1 MSEKLNIKPERS
13 SGLIF
18 SFSTLMNPKTYV
30 IVGTGAAGI
39 GGAEAIRENDP
50 RAKIILIGDEP
61 AGYYSRPGL
70 AYYLTGEIP
79 EGQLFPFSS
88 DEFKK
93 ARFDW
98 ITATVLRIDRDNRKL
113 ALDNGLVLDY
123 DCLLLATGAS
133 ARMSDLPGAELEGV
147 VQLDNLDD
155 ARRILSYCRKAK
167 RAVVLGG
174 GITALEIVE
183 GLISQK
189 IETHYFLRGDRYW
202 GNVLDEDESKIIEHR
217 LLEEGV
223 RIHYHTDAEAIL
235 PGNGG
240 LFGRRTDQVAGVR
253 TQDGTEI
260 PCEIVAVAIG
270 VVPRIELAKDARLEI
285 DRGVLVDDRMRT
297 SDPDIFAAGDIA
309 QAYDPFARR
318 SVLDVLWPV
327 ARDQGRIA
335 GFNMAGGNQVYTK
348 DVPLNVTRLAG
359 LTTTIIGTVS
369 TGGRDDDTQGI
380 VRGDSET
387 WRTIPD
393 ALVSQCG
400 FDVNRI
406 RLMIGKNTLLGAI
419 VMGDQTLSRPIHQIV
434 KDQVDISSIK
444 DQLVDGTD
452 ISEVLS
458 EFWSE
463 VRRK

>member
-1 MSEKLNIKPERS
+1 
-13 SGLIF
+13 
-18 SFSTLMNPKTYV
+18 MNQKTYV
-30 IVGTGAAGI
+30 IVGTGAAGV
-39 GGAEAIRENDP
+39 GGAEAIRAND
-50 RAKIILIGDEP
+50 RDAKIILIGDEP

-79 EGQLFPFSS
+79 EEQLFPFSRS
-88 DEFKK
+88 EFKN

-98 ITATVLRIDRDNRKL
+98 ITATVLRIDRENQKL
-113 ALDNGLVLDY
+113 VLDNGAVLDY

-133 ARMSDLPGAELEGV
+133 ARKSDLPGSDLKGV
-147 VQLDNLDD
+147 VQLDNLHD
-155 ARRILSYCRKAK
+155 AREILQYTRRAK

-189 IETHYFLRGDRYW
+189 IRAHYFLRGDRYW
-202 GNVLDEDESKIIEHR
+202 GNVLDETESKIIEHR

-223 RIHYHTDAEAIL
+223 RIHYNTDAEAIL
-235 PGNGG
+235 PGKGG
-240 LFGRRTDQVAGVR
+240 LFGRKNDEVAGVR
-253 TQDGTEI
+253 TKEGEEI

-297 SDPDIFAAGDIA
+297 SDPNIFAAGDIA

-327 ARDQGRIA
+327 ARDQGRVA
-335 GFNMAGGNQVYTK
+335 GINMAGGDSAYTK
-348 DVPLNVTRLAG
+348 EVPLNVTRLAG

-369 TGGRDDDTQGI
+369 TGGRDDDTMGI

-393 ALVSQCG
+393 ALVSQGG

-406 RLMIGKNTLLGAI
+406 RLMIGEKELLGAI
-419 VMGDQTLSRPIHQIV
+419 VMGDQTLSRPIHQLV
-434 KDQVDISSIK
+434 KDQIDISAIK

-452 ISEVLS
+452 LSGVLS
-458 EFWSE
+458 DFW
-463 VRRK
+463 RALRQK